1 MSYYE
6 ESRRLNTTR
15 SDRYRNC
22 SLLKDKETG
31 DTILSTRDIDTI
43 PESPSDL
50 FHTVKLNEVGR
61 LDIIS
66 HTYYKNALYWWVI
79 AQANDIYDPISNMYP
94 GMILRIPAI
103 ETLYGY
109 KGILL

>member
-6 ESRRLNTTR
+6 ESRRSPTVR
-15 SDRYRNC
+15 SNRYRNC
-22 SLLKDKETG
+22 ILLKDKDTGETL
-31 DTILSTRDIDTI
+31 LSTRDIDEI

-50 FHTVKLNEVGR
+50 FHELQINEVGR
-61 LDIIS
+61 LDLLA

-79 AQANDIYDPISNMYP
+79 AQANNIYDPIADTYP
-94 GMILRIPAI
+94 GMQVRIPAM